1 MSVLAPTPPER
12 IVDAKG
18 RPYFLWDE
26 DLTLDAFRGRLA
38 DPDPEV
44 RAYYLGKL
52 MRQAKPD
59 DVFTF
64 ASLREIRELFPF
76 VVRYLGRTRA
86 FWTWVL
92 DQWTRPVTE
101 QSSGSLEARPV
112 RRHRS
117 ARLPAVQR
125 G

>member
-12 IVDAKG
+12 LVDAKG

-64 ASLREIRELFPF
+64 ASLREIRELFPML
-76 VVRYLGRTRA
+76 VRYLGRTRA

-92 DQWTRPVTE
+92 EQWK
-101 QSSGSLEARPV
+101 
-112 RRHRS
+112 
-117 ARLPAVQR
+117 AVPDAA

>member
-1 MSVLAPTPPER
+1 MSILAPTPPER

-26 DLTLDAFRGRLA
+26 DLTLDVFRQRLA

-64 ASLREIRELFPF
+64 VSLREIGLLFPML
-76 VVRYLGRTRA
+76 VRYLGRTRA

-92 DQWTRPVTE
+92 EQWKVIP
-101 QSSGSLEARPV
+101 GGA
-112 RRHRS
+112 
-117 ARLPAVQR
+117 

>member
-44 RAYYLGKL
+44 RACYLGKL

-64 ASLREIRELFPF
+64 ASLREIRELFPLSSF
-76 VVRYLGRTRA
+76 PWAARA
-86 FWTWVL
+86 
-92 DQWTRPVTE
+92 R
-101 QSSGSLEARPV
+101 SGPGCSINGLAR
-112 RRHRS
+112 
-117 ARLPAVQR
+117 
-125 G
+125 